1 MPSLSCGCCLR
12 RVLFRLRQ
20 YTPLPCCNNCQQP
33 ICLSFTRGCLQVIQV
48 NLPNFLSCSVLGV
61 KTSTSGPWF
70 HHTAK
75 MEVIVWC
82 CSCQLSITAGT
93 YGYVMVGLSVPR
105 ATWKESTLSC
115 GPDCDAVLVSKP
127 SEYEDST
134 ILVEL
139 V

>member
-1 MPSLSCGCCLR
+1 MAYIDGGGIEHDADNNHMTSWAYTVTQSC
-12 RVLFRLRQ
+12 
-20 YTPLPCCNNCQQP
+20 
-33 ICLSFTRGCLQVIQV
+33 ITRMYG
-48 NLPNFLSCSVLGV
+48 
-61 KTSTSGPWF
+61 
-70 HHTAK
+70 
-75 MEVIVWC
+75 
-82 CSCQLSITAGT
+82 LSIV
-93 YGYVMVGLSVPR
+93 YIVPR